1 MMKSKKVAQKNRKG
15 ENSEGESSNTTR
27 NVSSKNNLLTLKG
40 KRKRNITF
48 SVNQTYYVMRAMF

>member
-1 MMKSKKVAQKNRKG
+1 MMKSKKVAQKNHKG

-48 SVNQTYYVMRAMF
+48 SVN